1 MEHQD
6 QPTFKIPNVVKQYAT
21 DILLKYPDITITEM
35 EKFLRNKFQLDLTKD
50 QIRYA
55 AYQLML
61 KPNGE
66 SLMKENAKYDYNL
79 IKQKRNSIGRLLRK
93 EIYKQFAIQV
103 YETDSPNRYW
113 YTVAPKERPSDDF
126 ADGTAS
132 TVLDAIEAGKRAT
145 SRFNNSKENSL
156 NYYEKIIQ
164 EKRNDLQVIER
175 GTIRGVKYFIEK
187 ITGYSRSVY
196 RGNLEKDGRVV
207 TSTWTCDT
215 IDECKREINKLRDTD
230 ALLNNSK
237 EEKGYYQS
245 IIEQKN
251 ANTWFKGHTPEDD
264 AKRLIALEPIVKSL
278 KRKGMSPKDIA
289 IELEKKTRPELAR
302 QAVQA
307 FYD

>member
-1 MEHQD
+1 MEHKD
-6 QPTFKIPNVVKQYAT
+6 QPTFKIPNVVRQYAT

-79 IKQKRNSIGRLLRK
+79 ISKGSNKWI
-93 EIYKQFAIQV
+93 IQV
-103 YETDSPNRYW
+103 KYGTKVVDEQLFTGTETEARYKGQKNVD
-113 YTVAPKERPSDDF
+113 YFEVRHKP
-126 ADGTAS
+126 GM
-132 TVLDAIEAGKRAT
+132 
-145 SRFNNSKENSL
+145 NS
-156 NYYEKIIQ
+156 
-164 EKRNDLQVIER
+164 
-175 GTIRGVKYFIEK
+175 
-187 ITGYSRSVY
+187 
-196 RGNLEKDGRVV
+196 
-207 TSTWTCDT
+207 
-215 IDECKREINKLRDTD
+215 
-230 ALLNNSK
+230 
-237 EEKGYYQS
+237 KGYYES

-264 AKRLIALEPIVKSL
+264 AKRLTALEPIVKSL

>member
-1 MEHQD
+1 MEHKD

-21 DILLKYPDITITEM
+21 DILLKYPDITITQM

-66 SLMKENAKYDYNL
+66 SLMKEN
-79 IKQKRNSIGRLLRK
+79 
-93 EIYKQFAIQV
+93 
-103 YETDSPNRYW
+103 
-113 YTVAPKERPSDDF
+113 
-126 ADGTAS
+126 
-132 TVLDAIEAGKRAT
+132 
-145 SRFNNSKENSL
+145 
-156 NYYEKIIQ
+156 EKINDKNSYIRDIQ
-164 EKRNDLQVIER
+164 DIVSKIRNVGHSIANKNGDVWVDKVLEDLSVAEQKLYHSIDF
-175 GTIRGVKYFIEK
+175 IR
-187 ITGYSRSVY
+187 S
-196 RGNLEKDGRVV
+196 L
-207 TSTWTCDT
+207 
-215 IDECKREINKLRDTD
+215 REQIN
-230 ALLNNSK
+230 S
-237 EEKGYYQS
+237 KGYYAS

-264 AKRLIALEPIVKSL
+264 AKRLTALEPIVKSL

>member
-1 MEHQD
+1 MEHKD
-6 QPTFKIPNVVKQYAT
+6 QPTFKIPNVVRQYAT

-79 IKQKRNSIGRLLRK
+79 ISKGSNKWI
-93 EIYKQFAIQV
+93 IQV
-103 YETDSPNRYW
+103 KYGTKVVDEQLFTGTETEARYKGQKNVD
-113 YTVAPKERPSDDF
+113 YFEVRHKP
-126 ADGTAS
+126 GM
-132 TVLDAIEAGKRAT
+132 
-145 SRFNNSKENSL
+145 NSKG
-156 NYYEKIIQ
+156 YYESIAEEKNSKKIQMI
-164 EKRNDLQVIER
+164 NDKDSY
-175 GTIRGVKYFIEK
+175 IRKAESI
-187 ITGYSRSVY
+187 ISSIHS
-196 RGNLEKDGRVV
+196 L
-207 TSTWTCDT
+207 
-215 IDECKREINKLRDTD
+215 KREILSKNRRQPYSQSVDLFSAQAVTGMMAVIDSLKNETIV
-230 ALLNNSK
+230 NSK
-237 EEKGYYQS
+237 SYYES
-245 IIEQKN
+245 IIEKKN

-264 AKRLIALEPIVKSL
+264 AKRLTALEPIVKSL

>member
-1 MEHQD
+1 MNYYEKIIQEKRNNSQVIERGQIKGVEYFIEKITETVKYPRPFEQVRYIGKLKKDGKVVSYTPRHERIDTCKRALEELAQEHKANSLINMEHQD

-66 SLMKENAKYDYNL
+66 CLMKENAKYDYNL
-79 IKQKRNSIGRLLRK
+79 ISKGSNKWI
-93 EIYKQFAIQV
+93 IQV
-103 YETDSPNRYW
+103 KYGTKVVDEQLFTGTETEARYKGQKNVD
-113 YTVAPKERPSDDF
+113 YFEVRHKP
-126 ADGTAS
+126 GM
-132 TVLDAIEAGKRAT
+132 
-145 SRFNNSKENSL
+145 NS
-156 NYYEKIIQ
+156 
-164 EKRNDLQVIER
+164 
-175 GTIRGVKYFIEK
+175 
-187 ITGYSRSVY
+187 
-196 RGNLEKDGRVV
+196 
-207 TSTWTCDT
+207 
-215 IDECKREINKLRDTD
+215 
-230 ALLNNSK
+230 
-237 EEKGYYQS
+237 KGYYES

-251 ANTWFKGHTPEDD
+251 ANTSFKGHTPEDD
-264 AKRLIALEPIVKSL
+264 AKRLTALEPIVKSL